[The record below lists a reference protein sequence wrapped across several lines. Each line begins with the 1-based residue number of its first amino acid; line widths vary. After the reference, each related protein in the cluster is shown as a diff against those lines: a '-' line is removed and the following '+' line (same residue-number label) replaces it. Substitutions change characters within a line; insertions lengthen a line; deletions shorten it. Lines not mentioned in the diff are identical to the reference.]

1 MNKKSAFKKP
11 LSFLLLASSLF
22 YAAASLAHAPR
33 LSCYQSDDKKQVE
46 CEGGFSD
53 GSKASGTKINVLSY
67 DEDVIWSG
75 TLDEQSEIVFKRPE
89 GDFYIRFE
97 GGEGHT
103 VEVDQSE
110 ID

>member
-1 MNKKSAFKKP
+1 MKKQTP
-11 LSFLLLASSLF
+11 QHTLPTLLALASGLL
-22 YAAASLAHAPR
+22 YASAALAHAPR
-33 LSCYQSDDKKQVE
+33 LSCYQGTDPTQVE

-53 GSKASGTKINVLSY
+53 GASASGTKINVLSY
-67 DEDVIWSG
+67 DEEILWSG
-75 TLDEQSEIVFKRPE
+75 VLDQKSEIVFKRPE

-103 VEVDQSE
+103 VEIDQSE